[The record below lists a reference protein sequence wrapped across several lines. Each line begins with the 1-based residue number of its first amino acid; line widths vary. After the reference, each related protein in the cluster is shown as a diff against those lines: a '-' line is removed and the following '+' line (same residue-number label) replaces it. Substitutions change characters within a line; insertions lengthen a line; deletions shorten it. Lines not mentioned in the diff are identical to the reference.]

1 MPFGPRSRS
10 SRAADPP
17 RMPSRRPLYVCAAA
31 EIVLTLGSAI
41 CSVPW
46 TRLLESAV
54 CRRHFAAGGGF
65 DGARVQVAGSVAD
78 VLRGVLAGIGPGAEM
93 DEALCKGD
101 NVQAEMAGL
110 MGSMASF
117 AIMPSR
123 WSPNRVGCF
132 SIEPGARGQHGSPGW
147 NMR

>member
-1 MPFGPRSRS
+1 MS
-10 SRAADPP
+10 SIPAADSP
-17 RMPSRRPLYVCAAA
+17 RVPSRLPIYICGAA
-31 EIVLTLGSAI
+31 EIILILGGAI

-54 CRRHFAAGGGF
+54 CRRSYAAS
-65 DGARVQVAGSVAD
+65 DGVESTPVVPAGSIAD
-78 VLRGVLAGIGPGAEM
+78 LLRGVLQGIGPGAEM

-117 AIMPSR
+117 AVMPSR
-123 WSPNRVGCF
+123 S
-132 SIEPGARGQHGSPGW
+132 SPGHPKCC
-147 NMR
+147 